1 MTQLARYIS
10 RETASAILA
19 ARGFNHHDIE
29 CVLDLAGPA
38 VRSGAE
44 LWSAS
49 LLERIAARAWWLGE
63 HEAGMTR
70 PEAA

>member
-1 MTQLARYIS
+1 
-10 RETASAILA
+10 
-19 ARGFNHHDIE
+19 
-29 CVLDLAGPA
+29 VLDLAGPA
-38 VRSGAE
+38 VRNGAE

-49 LLERIAARAWWLGE
+49 LVERIAARAWWLGE